1 MFLKSL
7 DLYGFK
13 SFADRTHIDFVD
25 GITALLGPNGC
36 GKSNIV
42 DAIRWVL
49 GEQSMKTIR
58 AGRKEDVIFN
68 GTDKRKPM
76 TFAEVTLVIDNSEHV
91 LPSDLTEIAIRR
103 RVFRT
108 GESEYY
114 LNGKHCLLRNI
125 SELFY
130 DTGVGKTAYSILEQG
145 KIDQV
150 LSNKPEDRRYIFEEA
165 AGISRYKQQCNEA
178 QNKLQRT
185 EENIKD
191 IETHASQAKRSCDR
205 NRGQAEK
212 AQKARELNKKAFDL
226 DVQFHLGRLR
236 TYALM
241 NEQRTKL
248 IEEGTR
254 RVEELRA
261 EISVLT
267 ARIEEAQTRYS
278 EEQRSLLQLQLAN
291 TKLEGSIQS
300 VTTEITNL
308 DELYRNHAA
317 TERSASDR
325 AADARREIERAKE
338 EKEEYELSIQDKLD
352 KLEEEERKLKGLEAL
367 LEKNSQEIL
376 ALEAVISGKE
386 REIDERNEELAS
398 LSEELKAAIE
408 DLAGEI
414 DAKTGTEYSQERR
427 DRALEEF
434 TSLCK
439 EMTRL
444 LENRIAFL
452 RSLGDDIA
460 PDKEMTVSDYERLE
474 EGLELMSLAFS
485 EYVDSIPPVLDTLLS
500 DEGLAGKKRLVASR
514 EAEVRSAISGAR
526 MILNDSRERQTLL
539 RKDTE
544 SLRGARDLANSGY
557 IQTKAAVDSANE
569 VLSSLSLRVSEK
581 EASLDTVLSDALKAR
596 KAMADIQERIR
607 DAEVRREEL
616 RTTYSAQEEQYK
628 EKSRAISAKSDELNR
643 LREEKDLKMKELQET
658 QNAVAQNKGY
668 QDSSQA
674 LVEDTRT
681 SFFNKY
687 SRSLGE
693 FEEEYRDKEIPSET
707 LVQNEYNE
715 TKKELESLGNINWM
729 AESDYKDALEQY
741 KFYDKHLKD
750 LEKAREDLAK
760 VLEEITSRSEELFS
774 KTYKEISAA
783 FQSLFTRLF
792 GGGKAEI
799 TLDDPEN
806 VLTSGID
813 IVAQPPGKKPQFLG
827 QLSGGERTMTAVA
840 LLFATYQVKPSPFC
854 ILDELDAALDDKNVG
869 NFLSVLDDFSQSSQ
883 FIIITHNKHTVTG
896 AESLLG
902 VTQME
907 AGVSATVSY
916 RLESIKGEPVILN
929 AENKEITID

>member
-42 DAIRWVL
+42 DSIKWVL

-58 AGRKEDVIFN
+58 AGKKEDVIFN

-76 TFAEVTLVIDNSEHV
+76 SFAEVTLVIDNSERV
-91 LPSDLTEIAIRR
+91 LPSDLTEISIRR

-178 QNKLQRT
+178 AHKLERT
-185 EENIKD
+185 EENIRD
-191 IETHASQAKRSCDR
+191 IEAQASQAKRSCDR
-205 NRGQAEK
+205 NKSQAEK
-212 AQKARELNKKAFDL
+212 AIRARELSKKAFDL

-248 IEEGTR
+248 IDEGVKRASELTEEINT
-254 RVEELRA
+254 
-261 EISVLT
+261 LT
-267 ARIEEAQTRYS
+267 DKINTLQDEYS
-278 EEQRSLLQLQLAN
+278 EKQRSLLQLQIAN
-291 TKLEGSIQS
+291 TKLEGSMQS
-300 VTTEITNL
+300 VGTEISNL

-338 EKEEYELSIQDKLD
+338 EKENYEESIQDKLD
-352 KLEEEERKLKGLEAL
+352 RLDEEERKLKGLEAL
-367 LEKNSQEIL
+367 LAKNTEDIGQLDEVIKESEEQTD
-376 ALEAVISGKE
+376 AL
-386 REIDERNEELAS
+386 NEELAV
-398 LSEELKAAIE
+398 LSGELKAVIE
-408 DLAGEI
+408 DLVMEI
-414 DAKTGTEYSQERR
+414 DDKTGSEYSRERR
-427 DRALEEF
+427 EGAAEEF
-434 TSLCK
+434 RAKCEEALH
-439 EMTRL
+439 L
-444 LENRIAFL
+444 LSTRIAFL
-452 RSLGDDIA
+452 RSLNDDIS
-460 PDKEMTVSDYERLE
+460 PDRDMTLSDYLRLE
-474 EGLELMSLAFS
+474 EDLEVMSDSFS
-485 EYVDSIPPVLDTLLS
+485 SYEASIPPVIDTLLS
-500 DEGLAGKKRLVASR
+500 DEGLSGKKRAIAAK
-514 EAEVRSAISGAR
+514 EAETRKAIAACRITLSDAR
-526 MILNDSRERQTLL
+526 DRQALL
-539 RKDTE
+539 RQDTG
-544 SLRGARDLANSGY
+544 SLRQVRDLANANY
-557 IQTKAAVDSANE
+557 LQTKASVDSAKE
-569 VLSSLSLRVSEK
+569 VLESLSRRVSEK
-581 EASLDTVLSDALKAR
+581 EESLETVLSDAVKAR

-607 DAEVRREEL
+607 DAEDRRAELKARHEAQSAEYRDKSQEISRQLEEL
-616 RTTYSAQEEQYK
+616 SA
-628 EKSRAISAKSDELNR
+628 
-643 LREEKDLKMKELQET
+643 LRESKESKMKELQST
-658 QNAVAQNKGY
+658 QNAVAQNRGY

-674 LVEDTRT
+674 LVQDTMT

-687 SRSLGE
+687 SRSLAE
-693 FEEEYRDKEIPSET
+693 FEEEYRDKDIPSET

-750 LEKAREDLAK
+750 LGKAREDLK
-760 VLEEITSRSEELFS
+760 QVLDEITSRSEELFT
-774 KTYKEISAA
+774 KTYKEISAS
-783 FQSLFTRLF
+783 FQDLFIRLF
-792 GGGKAEI
+792 GGGRAEI

-806 VLTSGID
+806 VLSCGID

-869 NFLSVLDDFSQSSQ
+869 NFLSVLDDFARSSQ

-907 AGVSATVSY
+907 AGVSTTVSY
-916 RLESIKGEPVILN
+916 RLESIKGEPVIMN
-929 AENKEITID
+929 ADNREVKLD